1 MNQHLLESIK
11 TYGLHGIDFNEA
23 LAHCLAFGEVQCCA
37 SFFCMGYPLDAG
49 IFFVQ
54 MLAGDFME
62 CARLNSGRFDEL
74 HFARDFK
81 GSPRIRKFKL
91 QRLNR
96 NGKRQN
102 TTTPGK

>member
-1 MNQHLLESIK
+1 MNPHLLESIK
-11 TYGLHGIDFNEA
+11 TYELHGSNFNEA
-23 LAHCLAFGEVQCCA
+23 LARCLAFGEVQCCGGY
-37 SFFCMGYPLDAG
+37 FCMGYPVGDGA
-49 IFFVQ
+49 FFVQ

-62 CARLNSGRFDEL
+62 CARVNSGRFDEL

-96 NGKRQN
+96 NGKRIN
-102 TTTPGK
+102 TPAPG